1 MNPTRLLL
9 AAALAAPALALAQAP
24 AKAPPLP
31 ANAPAANPHSAPASP
46 WGKVPEIVLTLKV
59 PPKGDTGTW
68 RIRTF
73 DDPADIQVEL
83 DTPAAKG
90 RTKGTLLLVAGAG
103 IAVKGFVPEKGFE
116 IDPLDGAV
124 VHLRLLTKILT
135 DALPNGPEGVTG
147 TQAVNLK
154 ETQRPLV
161 AFTPSLNLKF
171 DAPWA
176 VTGKVTRKDAQTL
189 TYDLT
194 LETAG
199 AKAGERVKFGLAG
212 TLGGKARERWLD
224 DGMALAGFTAYR
236 LGAGEKKGN
245 HATLSF
251 GATKLAGPFKTVKDL
266 RAELVK
272 KP

>member
-1 MNPTRLLL
+1 MKTTRLLI

-31 ANAPAANPHSAPASP
+31 ANAPASNPHSAPASP

-147 TQAVNLK
+147 TQAVTLK
-154 ETQRPLV
+154 EDKRPLV
-161 AFTPSLNLKF
+161 VFTPSLNLKF
-171 DAPWA
+171 EPPWA
-176 VTGKVTRKDAQTL
+176 VTGQVTRKDAQTL
-189 TYDLT
+189 AYDLS
-194 LETAG
+194 LETPG
-199 AKAGERVKFGLAG
+199 PKAGERVKFGLSG
-212 TLGGKARERWLD
+212 TLGGKPRERWLA
-224 DGMALAGFTAYR
+224 DGMSLAGYTAYK
-236 LGAGEKKGN
+236 LGAGEQKGK

-251 GATKLAGPFKTVKDL
+251 GAAKLPGPFATVKDL
-266 RAELVK
+266 RAELLK